1 MDYKGGSAAVLVLL
15 SIGERQFKDSR
26 IQWKFQIKGR
36 CSSAKVRDVN
46 WEEKLE
52 EDANGDQIR
61 LLSDTHFVQCR
72 HHL

>member
-1 MDYKGGSAAVLVLL
+1 MEIPNQRQMLL
-15 SIGERQFKDSR
+15 S
-26 IQWKFQIKGR
+26 
-36 CSSAKVRDVN
+36 KVRDVI